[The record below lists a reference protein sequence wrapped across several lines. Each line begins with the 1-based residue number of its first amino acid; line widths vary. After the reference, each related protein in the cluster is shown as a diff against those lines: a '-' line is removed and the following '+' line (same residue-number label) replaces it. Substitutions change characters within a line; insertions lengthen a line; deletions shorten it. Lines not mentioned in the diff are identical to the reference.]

1 MGPFKTSSGSVE
13 IPHRGSALR
22 FHGEARI
29 ANDTERERAWDLSG
43 KAEQDRD
50 PERKGIGILI
60 RVDLIE
66 DLGGAVVMKRD

>member
-1 MGPFKTSSGSVE
+1 MRNPKRKE

-29 ANDTERERAWDLSG
+29 ATSDAERERAWQLQSDG
-43 KAEQDRD
+43 EKERD
-50 PERKGIGILI
+50 PERKGVAVLV

-66 DLGGAVVMKRD
+66 DLAGTVVMKRDE